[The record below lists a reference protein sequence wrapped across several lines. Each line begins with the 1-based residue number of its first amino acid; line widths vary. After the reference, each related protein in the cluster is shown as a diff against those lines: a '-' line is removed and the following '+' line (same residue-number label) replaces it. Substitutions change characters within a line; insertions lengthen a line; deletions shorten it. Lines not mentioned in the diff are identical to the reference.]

1 MSGRRRLEWSK
12 RLDAGPTGWTLLNT
26 GVVCSNTEQAPGWF
40 IPRLDIIDQGNQVCL
55 ECRFR
60 KWCEEAPGMAVYD
73 AEELDHAAWVNYPAG
88 QIYVREVPPPLMVTC
103 SLSHIESQDFEAI
116 FTTMAGVPLLHI
128 PRVSN
133 PSSSMEQLAA
143 DAACAAVA
151 QGRLQSR
158 NREVCTLLEGQTE
171 PLGILTV
178 SDFLWDKLTKPRDA
192 AE

>member
-1 MSGRRRLEWSK
+1 
-12 RLDAGPTGWTLLNT
+12 
-26 GVVCSNTEQAPGWF
+26 
-40 IPRLDIIDQGNQVCL
+40 
-55 ECRFR
+55 
-60 KWCEEAPGMAVYD
+60 MAVYD
-73 AEELDHAAWVNYPAG
+73 AEELDHAAWVNYTAG
-88 QIYVREVPPPLMVTC
+88 HVYIREVPPPLMVTC

-116 FTTMAGVPLLHI
+116 FTTMAGVPLLRI

-192 AE
+192 AERYGARRAPFEGIRKRSGCVHAPASSPCCSSNPTLCLNAEQKQRSMCALDS

>member
-1 MSGRRRLEWSK
+1 
-12 RLDAGPTGWTLLNT
+12 
-26 GVVCSNTEQAPGWF
+26 
-40 IPRLDIIDQGNQVCL
+40 
-55 ECRFR
+55 
-60 KWCEEAPGMAVYD
+60 MAVYD

-88 QIYVREVPPPLMVTC
+88 HVYVREVPPPLMVTC
-103 SLSHIESQDFEAI
+103 SLSHIENQDFEAVL
-116 FTTMAGVPLLHI
+116 TTMAGAQLLRI

-151 QGRLQSR
+151 QGCLQSR

-178 SDFLWDKLTKPRDA
+178 PDFFWNKLTKPWGA
-192 AE
+192 TE